1 MNAGGFNA
9 NQTHLR
15 GQNIDNALPIVFL
28 IGININAKCEEYE
41 LRRLSTHQFIQTRS

>member
-15 GQNIDNALPIVFL
+15 GQNIDNAPLILFL
-28 IGININAKCEEYE
+28 TVININ
-41 LRRLSTHQFIQTRS
+41 I